1 MSTVQ
6 PGLEAVVRQQL
17 EALLDRL
24 RPAPLAEEMADLL
37 MASIPELVRADDED
51 FRAGLLLSCE
61 SNVSAIWS
69 RVLAGA
75 SLESIAPPAEAIAWS
90 HELVHRGVELP
101 ALLRAY
107 RLGHGLAERRL
118 AEAAASS
125 RSSRRSA
132 GGCSHTISHHLFAYV
147 DAVCTDLVDDYEH
160 ERAQWIRGAAAARAE
175 LVNAI
180 VERRPVDP
188 QAAIEKLRYD
198 VTRGHV
204 ALIVWGDPPRAGQ
217 QAGSLEREAT
227 ALAAALGGGP
237 VLTVPIGERAVW
249 AWTSGDHLTDNPAAV
264 AHTMGEGVRA
274 AIGTCREGLAG
285 MADSHD
291 EARVARRVAELRA
304 IRPGTVV
311 GYRAADL
318 TALLTADPVEAVRFA
333 ESELGELRRGQR
345 HGRPAQGDGPRLSR
359 GEPQPGASR
368 SSPRDPPEHRRVPGQ
383 ADRGAARTDDRAA
396 APAPGGGVAAVGHDR
411 RPAQPPPTARTPGR
425 AGSHAFRRERAQ
437 RAQQGALCP
446 RTLGIPPGTGACCHG
461 GAAPPL
467 G

>member
-6 PGLEAVVRQQL
+6 PDLEAVVRQQL

-24 RPAPLAEEMADLL
+24 RPGPLAEEMADLL
-37 MASIPELVRADDED
+37 MASIPELVRAGDED

-61 SNVSAIWS
+61 SNVSAIWGG
-69 RVLAGA
+69 VLAGA

-118 AEAAASS
+118 GEAADELEIEPEIRWRVLA
-125 RSSRRSA
+125 
-132 GGCSHTISHHLFAYV
+132 HISHHLFAYV
-147 DAVCTDLVDDYEH
+147 DAVCTDLVDDYEQ

-175 LVNAI
+175 LAGAI
-180 VERRPVDP
+180 VERHPVDAR
-188 QAAIEKLRYD
+188 AAVEKLRYD

-204 ALIVWGDPPRAGQ
+204 ALIVWADPSPAGQ
-217 QAGSLEREAT
+217 QVGSLEREAA

-249 AWTSGDHLTDNPAAV
+249 AWTSGEHLTDDPAAV
-264 AHTMGEGVRA
+264 EHRMGDGVRA

-285 MADSHD
+285 MADSHE

-311 GYRAADL
+311 GYRTADL

-333 ESELGELRRGQR
+333 ESELGELLVDSDTTGRLRATVRVYLEENLSPARAARRLGIHQNTVVYRVKQTEELLGHAIEQR
-345 HGRPAQGDGPRLSR
+345 RLQLEVALRLSDMID
-359 GEPQPGASR
+359 GLR
-368 SSPRDPPEHRRVPGQ
+368 SA
-383 ADRGAARTDDRAA
+383 ADRGRRNPGERRPLA
-396 APAPGGGVAAVGHDR
+396 GGG
-411 RPAQPPPTARTPGR
+411 
-425 AGSHAFRRERAQ
+425 
-437 RAQQGALCP
+437 
-446 RTLGIPPGTGACCHG
+446 
-461 GAAPPL
+461 
-467 G
+467 

>member
-24 RPAPLAEEMADLL
+24 RTGPLAEEMADLL
-37 MASIPELVRADDED
+37 MASIPELVRAGDED

-61 SNVSAIWS
+61 SNVSAIWGG
-69 RVLAGA
+69 VLAGA

-118 AEAAASS
+118 AEAASELEIEPEIRWRVLA
-125 RSSRRSA
+125 
-132 GGCSHTISHHLFAYV
+132 HISHHLFAYV

-180 VERRPVDP
+180 VERHRVDP

-198 VTRGHV
+198 ITRGHV

-264 AHTMGEGVRA
+264 AHTMGDGVRA
-274 AIGTCREGLAG
+274 AIGTWREGLAG

-311 GYRAADL
+311 GYRTADL

-333 ESELGELRRGQR
+333 ESELGELLVDNDTAGRLRATVRVYLEENLSPARAARRLGIHQNTVVYRVKQTEELLGHTIEQR
-345 HGRPAQGDGPRLSR
+345 RLQLEVALRLSDMIDGLRSAADHGRRTR
-359 GEPQPGASR
+359 G
-368 SSPRDPPEHRRVPGQ
+368 
-383 ADRGAARTDDRAA
+383 
-396 APAPGGGVAAVGHDR
+396 
-411 RPAQPPPTARTPGR
+411 
-425 AGSHAFRRERAQ
+425 
-437 RAQQGALCP
+437 
-446 RTLGIPPGTGACCHG
+446 
-461 GAAPPL
+461 
-467 G
+467 